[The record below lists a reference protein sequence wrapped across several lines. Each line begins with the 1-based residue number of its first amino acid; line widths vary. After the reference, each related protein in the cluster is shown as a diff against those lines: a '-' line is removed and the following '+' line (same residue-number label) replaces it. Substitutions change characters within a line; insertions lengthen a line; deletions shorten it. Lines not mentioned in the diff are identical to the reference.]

1 MNTSDLDLDAFD
13 AIEDTTPEAPQQP
26 SEDSTLSLVAEA
38 GEQRGPTIGQQAT
51 GLAIEAGGGIGGVY
65 ATQKAMQSAKV
76 AKGLNILKKIR
87 RGGQA
92 AAIAGAA
99 GPQVAEPISTGLGLL
114 TFGVTEAVWAVG
126 LNWVKQE
133 YFKGLGVQ
141 EETSGGELLTSL
153 LLVSPLIKQGER
165 IPKLGKMFDP
175 SMIKSR
181 TWKVGAHTVQGATI
195 GAVESSIRQTWDLM
209 ADEDADL
216 GDFSFQDLA
225 QGTVLGGGMGG
236 VASLGAD
243 GIKLVRAYR
252 KVVARNKVEMR
263 GSLVERLAKLDKTIT
278 KAEKLGSNRQ
288 RIVAEM
294 HAAKAKKELDELDAV
309 HDSMDE
315 ELGNVEAGLL
325 SQEKKPEVETPAPKT
340 PFKNTTGDEAI
351 DVQLTKT
358 ETMTPDEYL
367 RQAWEATDGKMG
379 GTYESWLASNKLT
392 DADRAKYAQ
401 AMKDGDEFPLPY
413 IDKYRGSQDGRNRA
427 LAAKEAGI
435 EEIPVGIIEEPSVD
449 VQLKDLRAE
458 LETTTSK
465 MGKARIQEKIN
476 NLETTPAPKTPEA
489 SPMQQLRD
497 KYKRAIADQDEGKGA
512 LDVVELDANFRV
524 ASDDFSKRVDAMIA
538 DTSPENVASVSEIID
553 DYIEM
558 DELDAKLRQKT
569 GQMQRG
575 HRKDAGDVKFTNEM
589 SENRQTR
596 QEALQG
602 VREKL
607 DTLKE
612 DGGGD
617 DVQKLVDKIFGEPV
631 EAPRPAKKTPTK
643 KTTPQ
648 KDGETETPTTETT
661 TAPKTKGKNNEKEQ
675 IKNAVEDAKE
685 KREKLEKELEKHRQR
700 FGDDSADLESKKK
713 KEKKEDPNKDIKA
726 RIAAYKKF
734 ESEALALDKSERELK
749 RLEDVIER
757 GDPDELKFEG
767 ITKPELLKSGKAAG
781 RVEGL
786 KKEISEK
793 KKAIREQ
800 LEEPKAPK
808 KTPKERAVARLQK
821 RLDELRAI
829 RSSTADELET
839 PAKPKR
845 AKSAEEKDLEDRIKF
860 YTGETKELDDI
871 VAMNER
877 IEVLSGLMR
886 GESMEA
892 IQAQIG
898 LPAKLKPS
906 YLKPKKIESELTRL
920 KDTEKRLMKMLRRRQ
935 TDELLND
942 LKDAF
947 DPENGQRSPVD
958 RLLNKYL
965 EERTDA
971 LLNQPSTVTTG
982 LPSGIIQV
990 MWRPTVGTARS
1001 AVKAA
1006 SPLDSDL
1013 KGVGMTQRMKFA
1025 AADVIATFD
1034 QLVSV
1039 ASSPVQTSVQV
1050 GRNLADT
1057 VKAGGQSA
1065 FFYKDG
1071 NKIDMNEGATVGNA
1085 TIRNTKKVD
1094 QAAMR
1099 VAANQQ
1105 KGAITRTAMKML
1117 ASDPAAAL
1125 FAAAKGLR
1133 AAGRTGVGS
1142 FDEPFIMILEGRR
1155 VRADA
1160 YREAIKQQPSDPAAF
1175 IDNYIANATTVDK
1188 QGVKRFNYLDEKYK
1202 DGANEVRKGLF
1213 RRADL
1218 EADDYRVQTEEHVT
1232 NFWGKLT
1239 GGDPTMGKFFLRF
1252 MQPIFTTPTIGLIQ
1266 SGRNVAHTKG
1276 LPLAANVGQRAYSEV
1291 AKRTGKNGKISNIL
1305 SGRLNR
1311 EINDHEIEIEKLK
1324 TEKKKEGLE
1333 PDEIQKLDDEL
1344 AATEQQLKSAVA
1356 YRTEKLY
1363 DDIAHTAL
1371 MGGMAMAAF
1380 EAGRQGLISGAG
1392 SFLERD
1398 QRNNGEFEKYRGLA
1412 DKDSVGWNYLLGDPF
1427 RTVVA
1432 LYADL
1437 GARSVLE
1444 EEGKLTEQQNWGN
1457 FITSTMEAYATDAV
1471 FSTSLRQ
1478 MKDLA
1483 FGQEKSRTDAVI
1495 DIAAGALLVPAWARN
1510 LNSFNDETYSVHGQG
1525 AEFRDIPDR
1534 AMQKALG
1541 NEAENYRVDKLGRP
1555 LKRNERG
1562 PLNYAFRYAPEERA
1576 RRMQAEEEVRNVL
1589 RADSFQHNLFPTFPK
1604 APRINGVSIPLDKFT
1619 KGRKTLLTVFH
1630 EMANENDDFL
1640 HELGDLVT
1648 SEDWL
1653 DDYANYE
1660 ITENPT
1666 NPEKPYNEGM
1676 KRLVDVRDEYI
1687 EKAKTQLQDPSSDA
1701 QFYRNKD
1708 GQTIYEYIES
1718 FSTPTEETNRTVPD
1732 LLKIH

>member
-13 AIEDTTPEAPQQP
+13 AIEDTPPVATEQP

-65 ATQKAMQSAKV
+65 ATQKVMQSAKV
-76 AKGLNILKKIR
+76 AKGLNILKNIR
-87 RGGQA
+87 RAGQA
-92 AAIAGAA
+92 AAVAGAA
-99 GPQVAEPISTGLGLL
+99 GPQAAEPISTGLGLL
-114 TFGVTEAVWAVG
+114 SFGITEAVWAVG
-126 LNWVKQE
+126 SNYVKQE

-141 EETSGGELLTSL
+141 EETSGGELLTSAL
-153 LLVSPLIKQGER
+153 LISPLIKQGTR
-165 IPKLGKMFDP
+165 IPKLGQVFDT

-263 GSLVERLAKLDKTIT
+263 GSLVERLAKLDKTIA

-325 SQEKKPEVETPAPKT
+325 SQEKKPEPAPEASATTATPKDAPEPTPAPKT
-340 PFKNTTGDEAI
+340 PEGA
-351 DVQLTKT
+351 
-358 ETMTPDEYL
+358 
-367 RQAWEATDGKMG
+367 
-379 GTYESWLASNKLT
+379 
-392 DADRAKYAQ
+392 
-401 AMKDGDEFPLPY
+401 
-413 IDKYRGSQDGRNRA
+413 
-427 LAAKEAGI
+427 
-435 EEIPVGIIEEPSVD
+435 
-449 VQLKDLRAE
+449 
-458 LETTTSK
+458 
-465 MGKARIQEKIN
+465 
-476 NLETTPAPKTPEA
+476 PEA

-497 KYKRAIADQDEGKGA
+497 RYKRAIADQDKGKGA
-512 LDVVELDANFRV
+512 FDVVELDANFRV

-553 DYIEM
+553 DYIDM
-558 DELDAKLRQKT
+558 DALDAQLRQKT
-569 GQMQRG
+569 GQMQHG
-575 HRKDAGDVKFTNEM
+575 HRKDAGEAKYTNEM
-589 SENRQTR
+589 SENRQIR
-596 QEALQG
+596 QEALKG
-602 VREKL
+602 VRDKL

-617 DVQKLVDKIFGEPV
+617 DIQKLVNKIFEEPV
-631 EAPRPAKKTPTK
+631 EAPKPTPK

-648 KDGETETPTTETT
+648 KNGEEKPTATEEPT
-661 TAPKTKGKNNEKEQ
+661 A
-675 IKNAVEDAKE
+675 
-685 KREKLEKELEKHRQR
+685 
-700 FGDDSADLESKKK
+700 
-713 KEKKEDPNKDIKA
+713 
-726 RIAAYKKF
+726 
-734 ESEALALDKSERELK
+734 
-749 RLEDVIER
+749 
-757 GDPDELKFEG
+757 
-767 ITKPELLKSGKAAG
+767 
-781 RVEGL
+781 
-786 KKEISEK
+786 
-793 KKAIREQ
+793 
-800 LEEPKAPK
+800 PKAPK

-839 PAKPKR
+839 PVKPKR

-860 YTGETKELDDI
+860 YTGETKELNDI

-877 IEVLSGLMR
+877 ITVLSGLMR
-886 GESMEA
+886 GESLEE
-892 IQAQIG
+892 IQMQIG
-898 LPAKLKPS
+898 LPPKLKPS

-920 KDTEKRLMKMLRRRQ
+920 KDTEKRLMKMLRKRQ
-935 TDELLND
+935 TDEVLND

-947 DPENGQRSPVD
+947 DPENGQRSPMD

-982 LPSGIIQV
+982 LPSGLIQIL
-990 MWRPTVGTARS
+990 WRPTVGTARS

-1039 ASSPVQTSVQV
+1039 ARSPIKTAVQV
-1050 GRNLADT
+1050 GRNVVDT

-1085 TIRNTKKVD
+1085 TIRNTKQVD
-1094 QAAMR
+1094 RAAMR

-1105 KGAITRTAMKML
+1105 KGAITRAAMKML
-1117 ASDPAAAL
+1117 ASDPAATF
-1125 FAAAKGLR
+1125 FAIAKGVR
-1133 AAGRTGVGS
+1133 AAGRTGVGT

-1175 IDNYIANATTVDK
+1175 IDDYIAKASNVDK

-1218 EADDYRVQTEEHVT
+1218 EADDYRVQAEENVI

-1266 SGRNVAHTKG
+1266 SGRHVAYTKG

-1291 AKRTGKNGKISNIL
+1291 AKRTGQKGKISNIL
-1305 SGRLNR
+1305 SGRVNK
-1311 EINDHEIEIEKLK
+1311 EINDHEIEIERLK
-1324 TEKKKEGLE
+1324 TEKKKEGLDPKE
-1333 PDEIQKLDDEL
+1333 LQKLDDEL

-1356 YRTEKLY
+1356 YRTEKIY

-1371 MGGMAMAAF
+1371 LGGMAMAAF
-1380 EAGRQGLISGAG
+1380 EAGRQGVMSGAG

-1412 DKDSVGWNYLLGDPF
+1412 DKASTGWNYLLADPF

-1478 MKDLA
+1478 IKDLA

-1495 DIAAGALLVPAWARN
+1495 DIAAGAALVPSWYRN
-1510 LNSFNDETYSVHGQG
+1510 LNSFNDEAYSVHGQG
-1525 AEFRDIPDR
+1525 AKFRDIPDR

-1541 NEAENYRVDKLGRP
+1541 NESDNYRVDKLGRP

-1562 PLNYAFRYAPEERA
+1562 PLNYVFRYAPEERA

-1604 APRINGVSIPLDKFT
+1604 APSINGVSIPLDKFT
-1619 KGRKTLLTVFH
+1619 KGRKTLLTAFH
-1630 EMANENDDFL
+1630 EMTNENEDFL

-1648 SEDWL
+1648 SDDWL
-1653 DDYANYE
+1653 DDYANYQ
-1660 ITENPT
+1660 ITKNPT

-1676 KRLVDVRDEYI
+1676 KRLVDVRNEYI

-1708 GQTIYEYIES
+1708 GQTIYDYIER
-1718 FSTPTEETNRTVPD
+1718 FNTPTEETNRTVTD
-1732 LLKIH
+1732 ILKIQ

>member
-13 AIEDTTPEAPQQP
+13 AIEDTPPVAPEQP
-26 SEDSTLSLVAEA
+26 SEDSTLSLMAEA

-76 AKGLNILKKIR
+76 AKGLNILKNIR

-92 AAIAGAA
+92 AMAVGVA
-99 GPQVAEPISTGLGLL
+99 GPQAAEPLSTGLGLL
-114 TFGVTEAVWAVG
+114 SFGVTEAIWAVG
-126 LNWVKQE
+126 SNYVKQE

-141 EETSGGELLTSL
+141 ENTSGGELLTSAL
-153 LLVSPLIKQGER
+153 LISPLIKQGTR
-165 IPKLGKMFDP
+165 IPKLGQVFDP

-263 GSLVERLAKLDKTIT
+263 GSLVERLAKLDKTIA
-278 KAEKLGSNRQ
+278 KAESIGMNRN

-309 HDSMDE
+309 HDSLDE
-315 ELGNVEAGLL
+315 ELGNVEEGLL
-325 SQEKKPEVETPAPKT
+325 SQEKKPEVEAEVSETPKDTPEPTPAPKKLSEIRSIVKEKGAIQAST
-340 PFKNTTGDEAI
+340 QTGDFPQIETPKDYYKQGDVYRHKDDPDFKI
-351 DVQLTKT
+351 SDVDEEGLVQLAEKETTSLLNSENIRAVSGLKQHMGPFSDPVTATKALNENADALKPIQNAHRKLLRDKYGDT
-358 ETMTPDEYL
+358 VTVYRAEDPNFTP
-367 RQAWEATDGKMG
+367 R
-379 GTYESWLASNKLT
+379 
-392 DADRAKYAQ
+392 ADREVSSWSLNKEGAEAHLG
-401 AMKDGDEFPLPY
+401 KDRILKEKTILVDDVEFMH
-413 IDKYRGSQDGRNRA
+413 NH
-427 LAAKEAGI
+427 KEA
-435 EEIPVGIIEEPSVD
+435 EV
-449 VQLKDLRAE
+449 LLRDSASE
-458 LETTTSK
+458 
-465 MGKARIQEKIN
+465 A
-476 NLETTPAPKTPEA
+476 TPAPKTPEA
-489 SPMQQLRD
+489 SPMQQLQD
-497 KYKRAIADQDEGKGA
+497 KYKRAIADQDKGKGA

-553 DYIEM
+553 DYIQM
-558 DELDAKLRQKT
+558 DGLDAQLRQKT
-569 GQMQRG
+569 GQMQHG
-575 HRKDAGDVKFTNEM
+575 HRKDAGDAKFTNEM

-612 DGGGD
+612 DGGVD
-617 DVQKLVDKIFGEPV
+617 DIQKLADKIFGEPV
-631 EAPRPAKKTPTK
+631 EAPRPTKKTPKK
-643 KTTPQ
+643 KTTPK
-648 KDGETETPTTETT
+648 KDGETETTTTET
-661 TAPKTKGKNNEKEQ
+661 PK
-675 IKNAVEDAKE
+675 
-685 KREKLEKELEKHRQR
+685 
-700 FGDDSADLESKKK
+700 
-713 KEKKEDPNKDIKA
+713 
-726 RIAAYKKF
+726 
-734 ESEALALDKSERELK
+734 
-749 RLEDVIER
+749 
-757 GDPDELKFEG
+757 
-767 ITKPELLKSGKAAG
+767 
-781 RVEGL
+781 
-786 KKEISEK
+786 
-793 KKAIREQ
+793 
-800 LEEPKAPK
+800 EPKAPK

-839 PAKPKR
+839 TAKPKR

-871 VAMNER
+871 VALNER
-877 IEVLSGLMR
+877 VTVLSGLMR

-906 YLKPKKIESELTRL
+906 YLKPKKIESELTKL

-947 DPENGQRSPVD
+947 DPENGQRSPMD

-971 LLNQPSTVTTG
+971 LLNQPSTATTG
-982 LPSGIIQV
+982 LPSGLLQV
-990 MWRPTVGTARS
+990 MWRPTIGTARS

-1006 SPLDSDL
+1006 NPLDSDL
-1013 KGVGMTQRMKFA
+1013 KGAGMTQRMKFA

-1039 ASSPVQTSVQV
+1039 ARSPLQTVRQV
-1050 GRNLADT
+1050 GGNLVDT

-1065 FFYKDG
+1065 YFYKDG

-1085 TIRNTKKVD
+1085 TIRNTKQVD
-1094 QAAMR
+1094 RAAMR

-1105 KGAITRTAMKML
+1105 KGAITRAGMKML
-1117 ASDPAAAL
+1117 ASDPAAAF
-1125 FAAAKGLR
+1125 FAIAKGMR
-1133 AAGRTGVGS
+1133 AAGRIGVGS
-1142 FDEPFIMILEGRR
+1142 LDEPFIMILAGRR

-1175 IDNYIANATTVDK
+1175 IDKYIANASTVDK

-1202 DGANEVRKGLF
+1202 DGANDVRRGLF

-1218 EADDYRVQTEEHVT
+1218 EADDYRVQTEEHVI
-1232 NFWGKLT
+1232 NFWGKIT
-1239 GGDPTMGKFFLRF
+1239 GGDPNMGKFLVRF

-1266 SGRNVAHTKG
+1266 SGRNVAHTAPIPI
-1276 LPLAANVGQRAYSEV
+1276 PLAANVGQRAYSEV
-1291 AKRTGKNGKISNIL
+1291 AKRLGKKGKISSIV
-1305 SGRLNR
+1305 SGRVNK
-1311 EINDHEIEIEKLK
+1311 EINDHEIKIERLK
-1324 TEKKKEGLE
+1324 TEKKKEGLDAKE
-1333 PDEIQKLDDEL
+1333 VQKLDDEL

-1356 YRTEKLY
+1356 YRTEKIY

-1371 MGGMAMAAF
+1371 LGGMAMAAF

-1392 SFLERD
+1392 ADFTRD

-1412 DKDSVGWNYLLGDPF
+1412 DKDSVGWNYLLADPF

-1457 FITSTMEAYATDAV
+1457 FITSTLEAYATDAV

-1478 MKDLA
+1478 IKDLA
-1483 FGQEKSRTDAVI
+1483 FGQEKSRTSAMI
-1495 DIAAGALLVPAWARN
+1495 DIAAGAALVPSWARN
-1510 LNSFNDETYSVHGQG
+1510 LNSFSDDTYSVHGQG
-1525 AEFRDIPDR
+1525 AEYGDIPDR
-1534 AMQKALG
+1534 AVQKALG

-1562 PLNYAFRYAPEERA
+1562 PLNYVFRYAPEERA
-1576 RRMQAEEEVRNVL
+1576 RRMQAEEDVRSVL
-1589 RADSFQHNLFPTFPK
+1589 RADSLQHGLFPAFPK

-1619 KGRKTLLTVFH
+1619 KGRKTLLTAF
-1630 EMANENDDFL
+1630 EKMANENDDFL

-1648 SEDWL
+1648 SENWL

-1660 ITENPT
+1660 TTEHPT
-1666 NPEKPYNEGM
+1666 NPDALYNEGI
-1676 KRLVDVRDEYI
+1676 KRLVDVRDKYI
-1687 EKAKTQLQDPSSDA
+1687 AKAKTQLQDPSSDA

-1732 LLKIH
+1732 ILNIH

>member
-1 MNTSDLDLDAFD
+1 MSDTPYLDQLIGSSASNEETDRKQIGAPTTVVAPQAAPTFPEDFEAVEADEAYPILGNVTGIGAEIGTGLYLTKRLHRSQQFLKWARGAKAASAAAIVTPEPASTATGVVGFALSEAAIWGVSNVIGQGIRKSFGVQDNISAGEVLASSVFGVGLVTKGGQKLISLGDGLAQMKAWGKGNELFVQGAKSFVSGATLGIAETALRQEVQLLLNERENRDAVEYLIGGAAGGGFNTMFDVFSRTGKWGQAKAKQVTSRAKEALAKKADELEARAETVAPRARPKLRLEANRIRQSINLVDDLGQQLDTASE
-13 AIEDTTPEAPQQP
+13 ALNNPKPKEAPEAPEASATTATPKDAPEAAPAPNKFTEDIP
-26 SEDSTLSLVAEA
+26 SEDWLEGKIEDAVE
-38 GEQRGPTIGQQAT
+38 RGTNRYGVPRSGSQT
-51 GLAIEAGGGIGGVY
+51 GGFDTPVKLPLDK
-65 ATQKAMQSAKV
+65 T
-76 AKGLNILKKIR
+76 KGLK
-87 RGGQA
+87 
-92 AAIAGAA
+92 GAN
-99 GPQVAEPISTGLGLL
+99 GEEV
-114 TFGVTEAVWAVG
+114 VG
-126 LNWVKQE
+126 LNQE
-133 YFKGLGVQ
+133 NVDKLAKELTEKGSFDNPVVVGV
-141 EETSGGELLTSL
+141 
-153 LLVSPLIKQGER
+153 
-165 IPKLGKMFDP
+165 MHD
-175 SMIKSR
+175 
-181 TWKVGAHTVQGATI
+181 
-195 GAVESSIRQTWDLM
+195 
-209 ADEDADL
+209 
-216 GDFSFQDLA
+216 
-225 QGTVLGGGMGG
+225 GTPYVLEG
-236 VASLGAD
+236 
-243 GIKLVRAYR
+243 
-252 KVVARNKVEMR
+252 NH
-263 GSLVERLAKLDKTIT
+263 RLA
-278 KAEKLGSNRQ
+278 A
-288 RIVAEM
+288 
-294 HAAKAKKELDELDAV
+294 
-309 HDSMDE
+309 
-315 ELGNVEAGLL
+315 
-325 SQEKKPEVETPAPKT
+325 SQ
-340 PFKNTTGDEAI
+340 
-351 DVQLTKT
+351 Q
-358 ETMTPDEYL
+358 
-367 RQAWEATDGKMG
+367 
-379 GTYESWLASNKLT
+379 
-392 DADRAKYAQ
+392 
-401 AMKDGDEFPLPY
+401 
-413 IDKYRGSQDGRNRA
+413 
-427 LAAKEAGI
+427 AGI
-435 EEIPVGIIEEPSVD
+435 PVD
-449 VQLKDLRAE
+449 VEVRYFDGGQRKAVDGWKPKDLDTPE
-458 LETTTSK
+458 P
-465 MGKARIQEKIN
+465 
-476 NLETTPAPKTPEA
+476 TPAPKTPEA

-497 KYKRAIADQDEGKGA
+497 KYKRAIADQDKGKGA

-558 DELDAKLRQKT
+558 DALDAQLRQKT
-569 GQMQRG
+569 GQMQHG
-575 HRKDAGDVKFTNEM
+575 HRKDAGEAKFTNEM

-612 DGGGD
+612 DGGVD
-617 DVQKLVDKIFGEPV
+617 DIQKLADKIFGEPV
-631 EAPRPAKKTPTK
+631 EAPRPAKKT
-643 KTTPQ
+643 TPP
-648 KDGETETPTTETT
+648 KDGETTTTTET
-661 TAPKTKGKNNEKEQ
+661 PK
-675 IKNAVEDAKE
+675 
-685 KREKLEKELEKHRQR
+685 
-700 FGDDSADLESKKK
+700 
-713 KEKKEDPNKDIKA
+713 
-726 RIAAYKKF
+726 
-734 ESEALALDKSERELK
+734 
-749 RLEDVIER
+749 
-757 GDPDELKFEG
+757 
-767 ITKPELLKSGKAAG
+767 
-781 RVEGL
+781 
-786 KKEISEK
+786 
-793 KKAIREQ
+793 
-800 LEEPKAPK
+800 EPKAPK

-871 VAMNER
+871 VALNER

-942 LKDAF
+942 LKDVF
-947 DPENGQRSPVD
+947 DPENGQRSPMD

-982 LPSGIIQV
+982 LPSGLLQV

-1001 AVKAA
+1001 AVKAV

-1025 AADVIATFD
+1025 SADVIATFD
-1034 QLVSV
+1034 QLMSF
-1039 ASSPVQTSVQV
+1039 AISPLQTSAQV
-1050 GRNLADT
+1050 GRNLVDT
-1057 VKAGGQSA
+1057 AKAGGQSA

-1125 FAAAKGLR
+1125 FALAKGVR
-1133 AAGRTGVGS
+1133 AAGRTGVGT
-1142 FDEPFIMILEGRR
+1142 FDEPFIMILKGRR

-1160 YREAIKQQPSDPAAF
+1160 YREAIKQQPSDLAAF
-1175 IDNYIANATTVDK
+1175 IDDYIANATTVDK

-1202 DGANEVRKGLF
+1202 DGANEVRRGLF

-1218 EADDYRVQTEEHVT
+1218 EADDYRVQTEEHVI

-1239 GGDPTMGKFFLRF
+1239 SGDPTMGKFFLRF

-1266 SGRNVAHTKG
+1266 SGRNVAHSAP
-1276 LPLAANVGQRAYSEV
+1276 LPIPLTANVGQRAYSEV
-1291 AKRTGKNGKISNIL
+1291 AKRVGKKGKISNIV
-1305 SGRLNR
+1305 SGRVNK
-1311 EINDHEIEIEKLK
+1311 EINDHEIEIERLK
-1324 TEKKKEGLE
+1324 TEKKKEGLDPKE
-1333 PDEIQKLDDEL
+1333 AQKLDDEL

-1371 MGGMAMAAF
+1371 IGGMAAAAF
-1380 EAGRQGLISGAG
+1380 EAGRLGLISGAG

-1412 DKDSVGWNYLLGDPF
+1412 DKDSVGWSYLLGDPF

-1444 EEGKLTEQQNWGN
+1444 EEGKLTEQQTWGN
-1457 FITSTMEAYATDAV
+1457 FITSTLEAYATDAV

-1478 MKDLA
+1478 VKDLA
-1483 FGQEKSRTDAVI
+1483 FGQAKSRIGALI
-1495 DIAAGALLVPAWARN
+1495 DIGAGALLVPSWARN
-1510 LNSFNDETYSVHGQG
+1510 LLSFNDETYSVHEQG
-1525 AEFRDIPDR
+1525 AEYDDIPDR

-1541 NEAENYRVDKLGRP
+1541 NESENYRVDKLGRP

-1562 PLNYAFRYAPEERA
+1562 PLNYVFRYAPEERA
-1576 RRMQAEEEVRNVL
+1576 SRMQAEEDVRNVL
-1589 RADSFQHNLFPTFPK
+1589 RADSFQHNLFPAFPK

-1660 ITENPT
+1660 TTENPT
-1666 NPEKPYNEGM
+1666 DPEKPYNEGI
-1676 KRLVDVRDEYI
+1676 KRLVDVRDKYI
-1687 EKAKTQLQDPSSDA
+1687 EQAKTQLQDPSSDA

-1708 GQTIYEYIES
+1708 GQTIHEYIES
-1718 FSTPTEETNRTVPD
+1718 FSNPTEENNRTVLD
-1732 LLKIH
+1732 LLKIQ